1 MKTIA
6 TIVTSA
12 QLEYLDPLPK
22 IKYPMALPFCQF
34 LLKSGVDLFSLPL
47 LSSAHTKVYQS
58 YYFCVRKK
66 NPTAFL
72 CNNCSATKFYWS
84 PSMFPL
90 EDVMHKSIATEHI
103 KLQMKFIVKSRMSSR
118 LVSVFISFINQNCRY
133 NIFIVSKFMC
143 VNCHPTVLTDIR
155 QILKRQFKF
164 TLPNIN
170 CSTKAL

>member
-1 MKTIA
+1 MFSVKTI
-6 TIVTSA
+6 IH
-12 QLEYLDPLPK
+12 Y
-22 IKYPMALPFCQF
+22 I
-34 LLKSGVDLFSLPL
+34 LFTCNVCST
-47 LSSAHTKVYQS
+47 HTKVYQD
-58 YYFCVRKK
+58 YCFCVRRK
-66 NPTAFL
+66 NPTALLF
-72 CNNCSATKFYWS
+72 NNCSATKFYWY

>member
-1 MKTIA
+1 MF
-6 TIVTSA
+6 
-12 QLEYLDPLPK
+12 PLK
-22 IKYPMALPFCQF
+22 NL
-34 LLKSGVDLFSLPL
+34 GEFSPGSNKL
-47 LSSAHTKVYQS
+47 YQNRTH
-58 YYFCVRKK
+58 FMEKR
-66 NPTAFL
+66 NPTALLF
-72 CNNCSATKFYWS
+72 NNCSATKFYWCLF
-84 PSMFPL
+84 MFPL

-118 LVSVFISFINQNCRY
+118 LVSIYFIHKPKLQY

-143 VNCHPTVLTDIR
+143 VNCHPMLLTDIR